1 MTGMSLLLKSR
12 EPERPEEPHTA
23 FFLAEGDVR
32 GQENKLWA
40 DNQKEVI
47 MCNWMMNR
55 RNIFILPTLS
65 REAVSSDPYWLMFPV
80 PVAGPRSP
88 LWVIPVIMTTQNCTD
103 FILNL

>member
-1 MTGMSLLLKSR
+1 MSLLLKSR

-40 DNQKEVI
+40 DNQKGVI

-65 REAVSSDPYWLMFPV
+65 REAISSDPCWLMFPV
-80 PVAGPRSP
+80 PVAGPPFSS
-88 LWVIPVIMTTQNCTD
+88 LIPVIMTTQNCTD